1 MGRGESFM
9 ANQTQNEPCAD
20 SNEHSLSDGCSSGD
34 RNTDR
39 LRRNR
44 ESAKRCRLRRK
55 EYIHGVETKCKTLES
70 QNEDLTKENAHLKA
84 LVEKL
89 LAASGHPED
98 ELQVSPSKRI
108 KIEDGVTSA
117 DFTNESAATRSQQ
130 QEIVTYPLATVTT
143 FLFLI
148 ASTLLASMNSPHSTV
163 ASKAMNVPTPMESAR
178 TQESMICR
186 APGLMTYKSLTPCYS
201 RHHLPVRW
209 PHIAAVEANVLK
221 SKQM

>member
-89 LAASGHPED
+89 LKASGHPED

-130 QEIVTYPLATVTT
+130 QEIVTYPLATCSGQLKRMCSSQSKWRMGNAMYLA
-143 FLFLI
+143 LFNKI
-148 ASTLLASMNSPHSTV
+148 RPIT
-163 ASKAMNVPTPMESAR
+163 
-178 TQESMICR
+178 
-186 APGLMTYKSLTPCYS
+186 
-201 RHHLPVRW
+201 
-209 PHIAAVEANVLK
+209 
-221 SKQM
+221 

>member
-44 ESAKRCRLRRK
+44 ESAKRCRVRRK

-70 QNEDLTKENAHLKA
+70 QNENLTKENAHLKA

-98 ELQVSPSKRI
+98 VSYKLVHPNASKSRTGSPRPTLQ
-108 KIEDGVTSA
+108 T
-117 DFTNESAATRSQQ
+117 SQQ
-130 QEIVTYPLATVTT
+130 PLAP
-143 FLFLI
+143 
-148 ASTLLASMNSPHSTV
+148 S
-163 ASKAMNVPTPMESAR
+163 
-178 TQESMICR
+178 
-186 APGLMTYKSLTPCYS
+186 S
-201 RHHLPVRW
+201 RR
-209 PHIAAVEANVLK
+209 
-221 SKQM
+221 

>member
-55 EYIHGVETKCKTLES
+55 EYIHGVESKCKTLES
-70 QNEDLTKENAHLKA
+70 QNENLTKENAHLKA

-89 LAASGHPED
+89 LATTGTSPECV
-98 ELQVSPSKRI
+98 EL
-108 KIEDGVTSA
+108 
-117 DFTNESAATRSQQ
+117 AATRSLQ

-148 ASTLLASMNSPHSTV
+148 ASTLLA
-163 ASKAMNVPTPMESAR
+163 
-178 TQESMICR
+178 
-186 APGLMTYKSLTPCYS
+186 
-201 RHHLPVRW
+201 
-209 PHIAAVEANVLK
+209 
-221 SKQM
+221 